1 MNTEKRTNKCIG
13 DNRSEP
19 NCERNKYITVYVGA
33 HETGTIDNMANKVL
47 SSVTDH
53 LYLLLF
59 CVSAG
64 SIVPRGSLNK
74 TIIRFGYLMQESAP
88 PYRVGAI
95 NLAIRNAQSDGFLQ
109 GYSFRF
115 ENYIWLNLKCNSL
128 CADIFD
134 MVSCARLWLKGCR
147 MKTCKKTLVMLYLN

>member
-1 MNTEKRTNKCIG
+1 
-13 DNRSEP
+13 
-19 NCERNKYITVYVGA
+19 
-33 HETGTIDNMANKVL
+33 MANKLL
-47 SSVTDH
+47 STVTDH

-95 NLAIRNAQSDGFLQ
+95 NLAIRNAQSDGLLQ

-115 ENYIWLNLKCNSL
+115 EIYS
-128 CADIFD
+128 
-134 MVSCARLWLKGCR
+134 WLKYIGLR
-147 MKTCKKTLVMLYLN
+147 AGFQITAKWPYLRPGKTCETAKNFRLGVRIRPRKCLKRPFFDRWTYARNKKDFVISPVPHYPSPSASATGIH